1 MKDVTIFIPTHNRAE
16 QTTWTDIAQT
26 KWRSATSLVIGP
38 AAEKQFDFGNAN
50 VVLCPEQGYGPARVR
65 DWMLKHCPTRYL
77 IMLDDDLKFQT
88 RTQEETKSGTLSVR
102 RATPQDTD
110 AALMWLYQH
119 VKVYGFA
126 QAALTERSRNFGTRQ
141 DEDSC
146 TRAIQAVA
154 FDLTQIRK
162 AKINYLAGVP
172 AVMRNWVMMTD
183 FHVTLQ
189 LLERG
194 MANVVSYVHRYGAA
208 PSNAPGGCSGMRTV
222 QRQAES
228 AKLLQRLHPK
238 AVKLVEKQN
247 DNWKGELEG
256 QTLTDVRINW
266 AAAKKE

>member
-102 RATPQDTD
+102 RATAAGVND
-110 AALMWLYQH
+110 ALLWLYNR
-119 VKVYGFA
+119 VKDGYA
-126 QAALTERSRNFGTRQ
+126 QSALAERSRNFSTR
-141 DEDSC
+141 DNEGYD

-154 FDLTQIRK
+154 FDLDQINGSKLR
-162 AKINYLAGVP
+162 YLADVP
-172 AVMRNWVMMTD
+172 AVMKNWVMMTD
-183 FHVTLQ
+183 FHMTLQ
-189 LLERG
+189 ILEAG
-194 MANVVSYVHRYGAA
+194 LTNVISYVHRYGAA

-222 QRQAES
+222 QRQRES
-228 AKLLQRLHPK
+228 AMLLQQNHPRS
-238 AVKLVEKQN
+238 VTLVEKQN